1 MSRKTRELLPE
12 EKLWAV
18 KEYLSG
24 KGSTYSVADQY
35 GVTDTSI
42 RRWVDRYKMDGEQA
56 FRLWHQPCH
65 RKRNSELSV
74 SIYKE

>member
-1 MSRKTRELLPE
+1 MSEKPRKLSPE

-24 KGSTYSVADQY
+24 KGSTYSVAAKY

-42 RRWVDRYKMDGEQA
+42 RRWVDRYRNEGERA
-56 FRLWHQPCH
+56 FQKKSFSSSVVV
-65 RKRNSELSV
+65 KRFCNTCG
-74 SIYKE
+74 